1 VRKLDFDC
9 IAAPPPPKKKEVED
23 DPATDCDE
31 TVTDKDAEKFCKPAA
46 EDAGRHFVVGVSL
59 LAIVLSLWK

>member
-1 VRKLDFDC
+1 V
-9 IAAPPPPKKKEVED
+9 VD